1 MKSELNIQILENAIT
16 TLKEAFEAYQTNSDL
31 SIKDIVADSCVKR
44 FEYTIETSIKIM
56 KKYLKLEY
64 AKEEKELTIN
74 NTFRFMQGYE
84 LIKNWENWRL
94 YYAKRNDT
102 SHEYNLQKARELLD
116 ILPEFII
123 DADFLLKSLKARLKW
138 FME

>member
-123 DADFLLKSLKARLKW
+123 DADFLLKSLKARLK
-138 FME
+138 